1 MIGLI
6 RAEVLKLRKRWATY
20 IVPIIGVALMALIYL
35 LVGTAAHGPGVDA
48 VTKFPAA
55 YGFINQFVFGL
66 GSLLALAYSAAIGGA
81 DWSWGIMRV
90 VIARGEGRGR
100 YVIAKAIG
108 LAIVLFVGTM
118 VVLLFGIGFTVL
130 SGIVAG
136 SSAGNPFTG
145 ASLDT
150 LLRSIAYGTLV
161 LWERCFIGF
170 AVAFLLR
177 SQLAGVVSGIVLY
190 IGEGLLST
198 ILTVLTVTSARNGG
212 GLGTITSPQWYQYL
226 PFNIGSQLLGH
237 AASVP
242 GQDISSIALVPVPLN
257 QALAGVI
264 FYLVLAIAIAVVVTK
279 RAEIRG

>member
-1 MIGLI
+1 MIGLVRSEI
-6 RAEVLKLRKRWATY
+6 LKLRKRWATY
-20 IVPIIGVALMALIYL
+20 IVPLIGIVLMALVYL
-35 LVGTAAHGPGVDA
+35 LVRTAARGPGVDLI
-48 VTKFPAA
+48 TRFPAA

-100 YVIAKAIG
+100 YVIGKAIG
-108 LAIVLFVGTM
+108 LAIVLFLGSM
-118 VVLLFGIGFTVL
+118 VVLAFGILLTLASAAIAHG
-130 SGIVAG
+130 
-136 SSAGNPFTG
+136 SAGNPVSGDSFE
-145 ASLDT
+145 T

-177 SQLAGVVSGIVLY
+177 SQLAGVVVGIVLY

-198 ILTVLTVTSARNGG
+198 ILTVLTISSAEGRGI
-212 GLGTITSPQWYQYL
+212 GTITTTQWYQYL

-237 AASVP
+237 AASIP
-242 GQDISSIALVPVPLN
+242 GQDISSIALEPVPLE
-257 QALAGVI
+257 QALAGVVG
-264 FYLVLAIAIAVVVTK
+264 YLVLAIAIAVIVTK

>member
-1 MIGLI
+1 MVGLV
-6 RAEVLKLRKRWATY
+6 RAEILKLRKRWATY
-20 IVPIIGVALMALIYL
+20 IVPLVGIVLMALIYL
-35 LVGTAAHGPGVDA
+35 LVGTAARGPGVDL
-48 VTKFPAA
+48 VTRFPAA

-100 YVIAKAIG
+100 YVIGKAIG
-108 LAIVLFVGTM
+108 LAIVLFVGSM
-118 VVLLFGIGFTVL
+118 VVLAFGIGFTVL
-130 SGIVAG
+130 SGVVSG
-136 SSAGNPFTG
+136 STAGNPFG
-145 ASLDT
+145 SSSLET

-161 LWERCFIGF
+161 LWERCAIGF

-177 SQLAGVVSGIVLY
+177 SQLAGVVVGIVLY

-198 ILTVLTVTSARNGG
+198 ILTVLSITGARNGG
-212 GLGTITSPQWYQYL
+212 LDTITTTQWYQYL
-226 PFNIGSQLLGH
+226 PFNIGSQLLGQ

-242 GQDISSIALVPVPLN
+242 GQDISSIALKPVPLE
-257 QALAGVI
+257 QALAGVVI
-264 FYLVLAIAIAVVVTK
+264 YLVLAIAIAVVVTK

>member
-1 MIGLI
+1 MIGLV

-20 IVPIIGVALMALIYL
+20 IVPVIGIVLMALIYL
-35 LVGTAAHGPGVDA
+35 LVSTAAHGPGVDL
-48 VTKFPAA
+48 VTRFPTA

-100 YVIAKAIG
+100 YVVGKAIG

-118 VVLLFGIGFTVL
+118 AVLAFGIFITILAGTV
-130 SGIVAG
+130 SGN
-136 SSAGNPFTG
+136 SAGNPLSG
-145 ASLDT
+145 ESLQT
-150 LLRSIAYGTLV
+150 LLRSIAFGTLV

-177 SQLAGVVSGIVLY
+177 SQLAGVVVGIVLY

-198 ILTVLTVTSARNGG
+198 ILTVLTVTGARNG
-212 GLGTITSPQWYQYL
+212 GLGTITTTQWYQYL

-242 GQDISSIALVPVPLN
+242 GQDISSVVLEPVPLE
-257 QALAGVI
+257 QALAGVLI
-264 FYLVLAIAIAVVVTK
+264 YLVVAIGIAVAVTK

>member
-1 MIGLI
+1 MVGLV
-6 RAEVLKLRKRWATY
+6 RAEILKLRKRWATY
-20 IVPIIGVALMALIYL
+20 IVPVIGVVLMALIYL
-35 LVGTAAHGPGVDA
+35 LVGTAAHGPGVDL

-66 GSLLALAYSAAIGGA
+66 GSLLALAYSAAIGGS

-100 YVIAKAIG
+100 YVVAKAIG

-118 VVLLFGIGFTVL
+118 VVLAFGIGFTVL
-130 SGIVAG
+130 SGIIAG
-136 SSAGNPFTG
+136 SPAGNPFSG
-145 ASLDT
+145 SSLET

-177 SQLAGVVSGIVLY
+177 SQLAGVVVGIVLY

-198 ILTVLTVTSARNGG
+198 ILTVLTVTGARNGG
-212 GLGTITSPQWYQYL
+212 LGAITTTQWYQYL

-237 AASVP
+237 AAAVP
-242 GQDISSIALVPVPLN
+242 GQDISSIALKPVPLE
-257 QALAGVI
+257 QALAGVVI
-264 FYLVLAIAIAVVVTK
+264 YLVLAIAIAVVVTK